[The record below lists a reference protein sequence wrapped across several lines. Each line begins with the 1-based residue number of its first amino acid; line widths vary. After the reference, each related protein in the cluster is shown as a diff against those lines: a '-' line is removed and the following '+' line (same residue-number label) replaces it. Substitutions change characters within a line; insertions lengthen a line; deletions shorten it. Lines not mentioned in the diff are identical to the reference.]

1 MNELAK
7 IVPVSNNRIMTN
19 GYYQIDLASN
29 QILISIKILKSD
41 DSSVINV
48 SSIVKTLNKLMKNK
62 ERTSISEND
71 LLLMLDE
78 SYGIHIHGK

>member
-7 IVPVSNNRIMTN
+7 IVPVPNKRIMTN
-19 GYYQIDLASN
+19 GYYQIDLTSN

-41 DSSVINV
+41 DPSVINV
-48 SSIVKTLNKLMKNK
+48 LSIVKTLNELMKNK